1 MSRVPLVVLTWSV
14 ASVKSGSKVSH
25 VSSSG
30 RKLRTP
36 GQQQDKPPAVSQA
49 MCCTW
54 TCPVCNE
61 VLYAG
66 SAGHLNGL
74 RKHHGSSL
82 HPDVPAKVLHQKY
95 KLQVA
100 VATEAIPSERMAWK
114 CPLCPM
120 GLPHLDSRRA
130 RHLAV
135 AAHKRQHH
143 PEVATKT
150 WQAKMCKSRVT
161 GTKNTS
167 VSQCQKK
174 KFDAF
179 RHQKFKSHLII
190 EVKVDDL
197 PKAASFRNRLQYWCT
212 HCLAKVGRY
221 GGSSGKSP
229 NKGLSCSQMR
239 KLPRQQARL
248 RRQWFALQHRVPT
261 NGEPLWPQLSQWVR
275 DLVEDGDVEPN
286 PGSSSSASSRRMP
299 AKQLNRCN
307 INVNGP
313 PAICSVLRNL
323 PESDVILCQETA
335 FPSVKAW
342 TLVRPWEWQHPTLGA
357 VQLHHVPADPP
368 ALERVQRV
376 LRESMRIYYFQQ
388 FLQWGRR
395 EAEECSQNGVTYLEA
410 RCTKAPKMCNS
421 QKRFTVLA
429 GGMISPAAI
438 SIMRGLD
445 APSMCPWCGE
455 QQVPTLEHVAW
466 QCTGP
471 DEVRIQHHVQNIRIS
486 CPMQKRLGWPTL
498 MAHDEQVLDWLCY
511 VRKRFLDHRFRA
523 SP

>member
-1 MSRVPLVVLTWSV
+1 MSLVVGVSFGHLDSSKINRLLCHKPCVAPGHVPSVMKFCMLGPPDTSMGCENIMGPACTPMFRQRFCTRSTNCKLLWPRRPFHPSGWHGSAPFVQWACRIWTAGGRVTLQLPLTSV
-14 ASVKSGSKVSH
+14 STTPRWPRKLGKQKCANLGWLGPKTPLCPNVKRRSLMLFGTRNSKVTSLLRLKSMISPKPLRFAIGCSTGVLTVWQKWADMGAVPANPPTKVWVVRRCASSH
-25 VSSSG
+25 GG
-30 RKLRTP
+30 RR
-36 GQQQDKPPAVSQA
+36 
-49 MCCTW
+49 
-54 TCPVCNE
+54 
-61 VLYAG
+61 G
-66 SAGHLNGL
+66 SAGS
-74 RKHHGSSL
+74 GS
-82 HPDVPAKVLHQKY
+82 
-95 KLQVA
+95 
-100 VATEAIPSERMAWK
+100 
-114 CPLCPM
+114 LCSTVFPPM
-120 GLPHLDSRRA
+120 ESR
-130 RHLAV
+130 
-135 AAHKRQHH
+135 
-143 PEVATKT
+143 
-150 WQAKMCKSRVT
+150 C
-161 GTKNTS
+161 
-167 VSQCQKK
+167 
-174 KFDAF
+174 
-179 RHQKFKSHLII
+179 
-190 EVKVDDL
+190 
-197 PKAASFRNRLQYWCT
+197 
-212 HCLAKVGRY
+212 
-221 GGSSGKSP
+221 
-229 NKGLSCSQMR
+229 GLSCHSG
-239 KLPRQQARL
+239 
-248 RRQWFALQHRVPT
+248 F
-261 NGEPLWPQLSQWVR
+261 R

-313 PAICSVLRNL
+313 PAICSVLRHL

-486 CPMQKRLGWPTL
+486 CPMQKRLGWSTL

-523 SP
+523 SPWARLTG